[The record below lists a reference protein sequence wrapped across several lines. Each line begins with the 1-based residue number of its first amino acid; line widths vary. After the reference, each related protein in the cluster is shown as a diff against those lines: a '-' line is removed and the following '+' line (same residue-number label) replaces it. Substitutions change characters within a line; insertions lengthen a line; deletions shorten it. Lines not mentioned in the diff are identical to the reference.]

1 MKKYMFL
8 PITLL
13 ISILIHLLILLY
25 IPDFS
30 IALNKKDNETIEF
43 ELVKPN
49 IKKPQET
56 EKKADEKK
64 AAEKKETISEEKQLI
79 SAEKVIE
86 DTDVDVSETV
96 PSVNLPKFKDE
107 PDFSVQEPGF
117 ENLVPTSETKNEKRV
132 NVTSEIASASSE
144 ISSSED
150 DYKGGAEQAGNNFF
164 EIQSASNTNRTLQKP
179 YPEKPSFSLESNT
192 TVTLSFYVDQNGN
205 TYGITPVTKSDE
217 DIEQLA
223 IDYVSK
229 LKFEA
234 VSYNKPDKIQIKFY
248 FKVE

>member
-13 ISILIHLLILLY
+13 FSILAHFLILLY

-30 IALNKKDNETIEF
+30 IAFNKKDNETIEV

-49 IKKPQET
+49 IKKPQKT

-64 AAEKKETISEEKQLI
+64 AVEKKEKVPEEKQLI

-86 DTDVDVSETV
+86 DTDVDVPKTL
-96 PSVNLPKFKDE
+96 PNVNLPKFKDE
-107 PDFSVQEPGF
+107 PDISIQKPAF
-117 ENLVPTSETKNEKRV
+117 ENLIPTSETKDKKRV
-132 NVTSEIASASSE
+132 NVSSEIASANAE

-150 DYKGGAEQAGNNFF
+150 NYKAGVQQAGNNFF

-192 TVTLSFYVDQNGN
+192 TVALSFYVDQNGN
-205 TYGITPVTKSDE
+205 TYGITPVTRSDE

-234 VSYNKPDKIQIKFY
+234 VSYNNPDKIQIKFY
-248 FKVE
+248 FNVE